1 MVQGNMAR
9 IGKLVFLLYVIMTS
23 AAKVTFK
30 MAGIVS
36 TDENGRTF
44 EEVVKRANQD
54 LPENLEFEALYIKM
68 DANPIRSALNLCSE
82 VISKGVHTVVVSKP
96 ENSDNSP
103 PISVSYTCGFYS
115 IPVIGIS
122 ARDSSFSD
130 MTVHK
135 TFLRTV
141 PPYFHQADVW
151 LKMLQYFEWNQVV
164 FIHSMDIEGR
174 MILNRF
180 QSNSDE
186 ISIEKV
192 IKYPSGSKDYTSYLQ
207 QLDSLQ
213 SRVILLS
220 AMQEDADQIFQ
231 DAEALNL
238 TGEGYAWIVSEQ
250 ALNSSYVPEGTL
262 GLKLAHGT
270 NEKDHLQDCVS
281 LVVQTVK
288 TLVNGTLK
296 EITGTPSSCKTTSS
310 TWRAGNTIQKALLNA
325 KLQKGKT
332 GQIAFDSSGDRL
344 NPEYYFQNVQW
355 KNGRKSVEK
364 IGFYGDPKII
374 NNALEIYESKIVWPG
389 KKTTKP
395 SGINIS
401 TELKIVTLESVPF
414 VYTRKMT
421 ESDSCNWDK
430 NERLCPLV
438 NETTGIKE
446 DYCCWGYCID
456 MLIQIADMVNFTY
469 SIHLGSSGEFGS
481 YKKTATES
489 KLDSFLQPFEDT
501 LWILVALSVHVVAL
515 VLYLLDRFSPFGRFK
530 LAKNNDTE
538 EDALNLSSAMW
549 FAWGVLLNSGIGEGT
564 PRSFSARVLGMVWAG
579 FAMIIVASYTA
590 NLAAFLVLDRP
601 EASITG
607 IDDARLRNPNE
618 DFKYATVRNSAVEMY
633 FKRQVE
639 LSTMYRQM
647 EPRNYKTADEAIR
660 DIGSMKLQAF
670 IWDSSRLEYEA
681 GQNCELITVGDLF
694 GRSGLGVGLQK
705 KSPWTSKISMAILK
719 LHEKGN
725 MEDLDNKWIL
735 EGRNDCPEKDT
746 TPATLGLTNM
756 ASVFLM
762 VAGGIIVGIIL
773 IVIEIAYKR
782 HRGLKD
788 KELELARNA
797 ADRWRGNIEKRRTLR
812 QTLQRQREE
821 QERLAKLAIKKPTV
835 EGNGSAVVR
844 GPTGQGNGYSLS
856 ADHTPPRLSHRLSYT
871 EATGGLTYSP
881 PSYRTVTHSA
891 TINNPVFTDKS
902 GDDNFV

>member
-797 ADRWRGNIEKRRTLR
+797 ADRWRGNIEKRKLLR
-812 QTLQRQREE
+812 ETWQYIKLMKDREE
-821 QERLAKLAIKKPTV
+821 RAEETKRL
-835 EGNGSAVVR
+835 
-844 GPTGQGNGYSLS
+844 
-856 ADHTPPRLSHRLSYT
+856 
-871 EATGGLTYSP
+871 
-881 PSYRTVTHSA
+881 
-891 TINNPVFTDKS
+891 
-902 GDDNFV
+902 

>member
-1 MVQGNMAR
+1 
-9 IGKLVFLLYVIMTS
+9 
-23 AAKVTFK
+23 
-30 MAGIVS
+30 
-36 TDENGRTF
+36 
-44 EEVVKRANQD
+44 
-54 LPENLEFEALYIKM
+54 
-68 DANPIRSALNLCSE
+68 
-82 VISKGVHTVVVSKP
+82 
-96 ENSDNSP
+96 
-103 PISVSYTCGFYS
+103 
-115 IPVIGIS
+115 
-122 ARDSSFSD
+122 
-130 MTVHK
+130 
-135 TFLRTV
+135 
-141 PPYFHQADVW
+141 
-151 LKMLQYFEWNQVV
+151 
-164 FIHSMDIEGR
+164 MDIEGR

-180 QSNSDE
+180 QSKADD
-186 ISIEKV
+186 ITIERV
-192 IKYPSGSKDYTSYLQ
+192 INYPSGSQDYVPYLQ
-207 QLDSLQ
+207 QLSSLQ
-213 SRVILLS
+213 ARVVLLS
-220 AMQEDADQIFQ
+220 ATEEDADHIFR

-250 ALNSSYVPEGTL
+250 ALTSAYVPEGTL
-262 GLKLAHGT
+262 GLKLSYGT
-270 NEKDHLQDCVS
+270 NEKDHLADCVS
-281 LVVQTVK
+281 LIKQTV
-288 TLVNGTLK
+288 TDLFNGTLTQ
-296 EITGTPSSCKTTSS
+296 ISDTPNSCKSTSS
-310 TWRAGNTIQKALLNA
+310 FWQAGNAILKALLNA
-325 KLQKGKT
+325 KLEKGRT
-332 GQIAFDSSGDRL
+332 GQIAFDSAGDRL
-344 NPEYYFQNVQW
+344 NPVYFFQNIQVV
-355 KNGRKSVEK
+355 NGRKSAEN
-364 IGFYGDPKII
+364 IGFYGNPKVIS
-374 NNALEIYESKIVWPG
+374 NALEIDESKIIWPG
-389 KKTTKP
+389 KKTTRP

-421 ESDSCNWDK
+421 ESDACNWDR

-481 YKKTATES
+481 YKKVNKTGEKKWNGVIAELISKDADMIVAPLTINPERAGHIDFSKPFKYQGLTILVKKTATES

-647 EPRNYKTADEAIR
+647 EPRNYRTAEEAIK
-660 DIGSMKLQAF
+660 DIVNMKLQAF

-762 VAGGIIVGIIL
+762 VAGGIIAGIIL

-797 ADRWRGNIEKRRTLR
+797 ADRWRGNIEKRKLLR
-812 QTLQRQREE
+812 ETWDYIKVLKDKEAKVAMAEE
-821 QERLAKLAIKKPTV
+821 TKDSKQA
-835 EGNGSAVVR
+835 
-844 GPTGQGNGYSLS
+844 LS
-856 ADHTPPRLSHRLSYT
+856 F
-871 EATGGLTYSP
+871 
-881 PSYRTVTHSA
+881 
-891 TINNPVFTDKS
+891 N
-902 GDDNFV
+902 

>member
-1 MVQGNMAR
+1 MAKIR
-9 IGKLVFLLYVIMTS
+9 ILVLIVHVSLILSAGGKVI
-23 AAKVTFK
+23 FK

-36 TDENGRTF
+36 TDESGLTF
-44 EEVVKRANQD
+44 EEAVRKANQD
-54 LPENLEFEALYIKM
+54 LPADIEFQALYIKM
-68 DANPIRSALNLCSE
+68 DANPIRSALNLCSA
-82 VISKGVHTVVVSKP
+82 VISKGVHTVIVSKP
-96 ENSDNSP
+96 ENSDNNP

-151 LKMLQYFEWNQVV
+151 LKMLQYFDWNQVV

-180 QSNSDE
+180 QSKADE

-192 IKYPSGSKDYTSYLQ
+192 IKYPSGDQDYKSYLR
-207 QLDSLQ
+207 QLSSLQ
-213 SRVILLS
+213 SRVVLLS

-231 DAEALNL
+231 DAKALNL

-250 ALNSSYVPEGTL
+250 ALSSPYVPEGTL
-262 GLKLAHGT
+262 GLKLFLGN
-270 NEKDHLQDCVS
+270 NEKEHLEDCVS
-281 LVVQTVK
+281 LIVQTIK
-288 TLVNGTLK
+288 ELVNGTLS
-296 EITGTPSSCKTTSS
+296 EITDTPNSCNTTSS
-310 TWRAGNTIQKALLNA
+310 TWRAGNTILKALLDA
-325 KLQKGKT
+325 KLEKGKT

-344 NPEYYFQNVQW
+344 NPVYYFQNVQL
-355 KNGRKSVEK
+355 KNGKPSIEN
-364 IGFYGDPKII
+364 IGFYGNPKVIS
-374 NNALEIYESKIVWPG
+374 NALEINESKIVWPG
-389 KKTTKP
+389 KKKTRP

-421 ESDSCNWDK
+421 ESDSCNWDR

-481 YKKTATES
+481 YKKVNKTGEKKWNGIIAELIDKEADMIVAPLTINPERAGRIDFSKPFKYQGLTILVRKTATES

-660 DIGSMKLQAF
+660 DIVNMKLQAF

-681 GQNCELITVGDLF
+681 GQNCDLITVGDLF

-762 VAGGIIVGIIL
+762 VAGGIIAGIIL

-797 ADRWRGNIEKRRTLR
+797 ADRWRGNIEKRKLLR
-812 QTLQRQREE
+812 ETWHYMKALKDDIAVAEITEE
-821 QERLAKLAIKKPTV
+821 TKKST
-835 EGNGSAVVR
+835 
-844 GPTGQGNGYSLS
+844 
-856 ADHTPPRLSHRLSYT
+856 
-871 EATGGLTYSP
+871 
-881 PSYRTVTHSA
+881 
-891 TINNPVFTDKS
+891 
-902 GDDNFV
+902 

>member
-1 MVQGNMAR
+1 MAKTR
-9 IGKLVFLLYVIMTS
+9 ILLLIVHIS
-23 AAKVTFK
+23 LLLSSEGKVTFK

-36 TDENGRTF
+36 TDENGLTF
-44 EEVVKRANQD
+44 EEAVRKANQD
-54 LPENLEFEALYIKM
+54 LPADLEFQALYIKM
-68 DANPIRSALNLCSE
+68 DANPIRSALNLCSA
-82 VISKGVHTVVVSKP
+82 VISKGVHTVIVSKP
-96 ENSDNSP
+96 ENSDNNP

-151 LKMLQYFEWNQVV
+151 LKMLQHFEWNQVV

-180 QSNSDE
+180 QSKADE
-186 ISIEKV
+186 ISTEKV
-192 IKYPSGSKDYTSYLQ
+192 IKYPSGDKNYKPYLQ
-207 QLDSLQ
+207 QLSILQ
-213 SRVILLS
+213 SRVVLLS
-220 AMQEDADQIFQ
+220 ATQEDADQIFQ
-231 DAEALNL
+231 DAKALNL

-250 ALNSSYVPEGTL
+250 ALRSPYVPEGTL
-262 GLKLAHGT
+262 GLKLSHGN
-270 NEKDHLQDCVS
+270 NEKAHLEDCVS
-281 LVVQTVK
+281 LIVQTVK
-288 TLVNGTLK
+288 DLVNGTLK
-296 EITGTPSSCKTTSS
+296 EITDTPNSCNTTSS
-310 TWRAGNTIQKALLNA
+310 TWRAGNTILKALLDA
-325 KLQKGKT
+325 KLEKGKT

-344 NPEYYFQNVQW
+344 NPVYYFQNVQL
-355 KNGRKSVEK
+355 KNGKPSIEN
-364 IGFYGDPKII
+364 IGFYGNPKVISNVLGI
-374 NNALEIYESKIVWPG
+374 NESKIVWPG
-389 KKTTKP
+389 KKTTRP

-481 YKKTATES
+481 YKKVNKTGEKKWNGIIAELIDKEADMIVAPLTINPERAGRIDFSKPFKYQGLTILVRKTATES

-660 DIGSMKLQAF
+660 DIVNMKLQAF

-681 GQNCELITVGDLF
+681 GQNCDLITVGDLF

-762 VAGGIIVGIIL
+762 VAGGIIAGIIL

-797 ADRWRGNIEKRRTLR
+797 ADRWRGNIEKRKLLR
-812 QTLQRQREE
+812 ETWHYMKALKDKEAMAEITEE
-821 QERLAKLAIKKPTV
+821 
-835 EGNGSAVVR
+835 
-844 GPTGQGNGYSLS
+844 
-856 ADHTPPRLSHRLSYT
+856 T
-871 EATGGLTYSP
+871 E
-881 PSYRTVTHSA
+881 
-891 TINNPVFTDKS
+891 KC
-902 GDDNFV
+902 